1 MMKPLNHLFNW
12 IIYSNIFVAFCV
24 LALAMSSELIFD
36 SSNLKV
42 NLFVF
47 FATVFTYNFQRVVKA
62 NQRKEAVNYD
72 WFAKHKISTYS
83 LMLISG
89 IIAAYLFYFFQLD
102 TQILIT
108 LSSIICI
115 LYPFVLRNIPYAKI
129 FIISFIWTISSML
142 LLIVE
147 NDIILSQN
155 IYMHLLSRFLF
166 VFAITIPFD
175 IRDLKYDESSI
186 RTIPVIF
193 GEVKSK
199 WIAVLALILA
209 LLIILVQLIHFD
221 MPIHFLIAMLCLFL
235 LASLFIINSSE
246 NKSAIYYCFWVESMS
261 VFCYLFLILST
272 LLI

>member
-1 MMKPLNHLFNW
+1 MIKPLNYLFNW

-24 LALAMSSELIFD
+24 LALAMSSALIFD

-42 NLFVF
+42 TLFVF

-89 IIAAYLFYFFQLD
+89 IAGAYYFYFFNLD
-102 TQILIT
+102 TQILIA
-108 LSSIICI
+108 LSAIICI

-147 NDIILSQN
+147 NDMLLTAN
-155 IYMHLLSRFLF
+155 IYLHLLSRFLF

-175 IRDLKYDESSI
+175 IRDVKYDEGKI
-186 RTIPVIF
+186 RTIPIIF
-193 GEVKSK
+193 GKAKSK
-199 WIAVLALILA
+199 WIAVLALIFA
-209 LLIILVQLIHFD
+209 QVIILVQLIHFD

-246 NKSAIYYCFWVESMS
+246 NKSVAYYCFWVESMS
-261 VFCYLFLILST
+261 IFCYLFLILST